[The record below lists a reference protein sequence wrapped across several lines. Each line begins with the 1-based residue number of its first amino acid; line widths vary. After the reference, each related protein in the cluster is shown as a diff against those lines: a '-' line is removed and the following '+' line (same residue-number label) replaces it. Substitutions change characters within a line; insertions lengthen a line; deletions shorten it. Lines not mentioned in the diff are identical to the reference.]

1 MFSSSV
7 TIPTVYKHCVR
18 RILLDMLPKVNMNKL
33 MTIFFACI
41 AAGIMVGCV
50 SFHPKPISPSQ
61 ASSAFESRTLDN
73 PDLKKYLEETL
84 LHKIDQWPLKLWNL
98 TTLTL
103 VALYYHPDLDVAR
116 AQWEVTKAG
125 VITAGARH
133 NPDISL
139 VPYEANTL
147 PIPIE
152 TAGKRGYRI
161 TQAQYLSEA
170 ARMNLATVSWQVRDR
185 LRTSLLNL
193 YGAMKTKDILSKQL
207 EAQEEIVQLLKQR
220 LLVGESSQFDLTQ
233 AHIALDNTRLSLYE
247 VQKQIAERRV
257 QLSDALG
264 LRVRALE
271 GIDISFDFLEQPI
284 PNLIYEDIRSQA
296 LLNRSDILES
306 VAKYEA
312 SQAALQLEIA
322 KQYPNFNIGPGL
334 LWNGE
339 TIRWTLV
346 FATSLPIFNQN
357 QGPIAEA
364 EARRREMAE
373 RFTALQAQIIGEID
387 QALAGYR
394 AAHQKLEIADSLVS
408 NQKKQLQTMEKM
420 LKIGGIDRMALLGT
434 RLEVYLAEQSYL
446 DALLKTQQSLGL
458 LEIAT
463 QKSINPSEPLP
474 MRQEVSPRA
483 NKDNNK

>member
-1 MFSSSV
+1 M
-7 TIPTVYKHCVR
+7 
-18 RILLDMLPKVNMNKL
+18 
-33 MTIFFACI
+33 
-41 AAGIMVGCV
+41 GC
-50 SFHPKPISPSQ
+50 STFHPNPISPSQ
-61 ASSAFESRTLDN
+61 TASAFEARTLDN
-73 PDLKKYLEETL
+73 PDLKKYLEEAL
-84 LHKIDQWPLKLWNL
+84 LHKIDHWPPKSWDF
-98 TTLTL
+98 TMLTL
-103 VALYYHPDLDVAR
+103 AAFYYHPDLDIAR

-125 VITAGARH
+125 VITAGARP

-139 VPYEANTL
+139 ALYEENTL
-147 PIPIE
+147 SFPIE
-152 TAGKRGYRI
+152 TAGKRRYRI
-161 TQAQYLSEA
+161 TRAQFLSEA
-170 ARMNLATVSWQVRDR
+170 ARMNLVTASWQVRDR

-193 YGAMKTKDILSKQL
+193 YGAMKTRDILSKQL
-207 EAQEEIVQLLKQR
+207 EVREEIVQLLKQR
-220 LLVGESSQFDLTQ
+220 LVVGESSQFDLTQ

-264 LRVRALE
+264 LTFRALE
-271 GIDISFDFLEQPI
+271 GVDISFDFLEQLI
-284 PNLIYEDIRSQA
+284 PNLIYKDIRSQA
-296 LLNRSDILES
+296 LHNRSDILES
-306 VAKYEA
+306 IAKYEA

-334 LWNGE
+334 IWNSE
-339 TIRWTLV
+339 TIQWTLV

-364 EARRREMAE
+364 EARRTEMAE
-373 RFTALQAQIIGEID
+373 RFALLQAQTIREID
-387 QALAGYR
+387 QALASYH
-394 AAHQKLEIADSLVS
+394 AAHQKLKIADSLLS

-463 QKSINPSEPLP
+463 QKPINPLELLS

-483 NKDNNK
+483 NKENNK